1 MAEMFVGT
9 IHAFCLELRMTEVP
23 KYLKFNVLNE
33 VQEAYS
39 STVTALRVV

>member
-9 IHAFCLELRMTEVP
+9 ILAFCLKLRVIEVP

-33 VQEAYS
+33 VQKAYS